1 MAMESRTECPSCQ
14 SAVVPQLWVDARNR
28 LEHPRV
34 VHLCPLCGAT
44 VRESG
49 GGMNRGMLA
58 LIIGSICLFALM
70 LILGLM
76 KYAR

>member
-1 MAMESRTECPSCQ
+1 MVMESRTECPSCQ
-14 SAVVPQLWVDARNR
+14 RSVVPQLWVDARNR

-49 GGMNRGMLA
+49 GEINKGVLA
-58 LIIGSICLFALM
+58 LILGSICLSALM
-70 LILGLM
+70 LVLLLM
-76 KYAR
+76 KYR